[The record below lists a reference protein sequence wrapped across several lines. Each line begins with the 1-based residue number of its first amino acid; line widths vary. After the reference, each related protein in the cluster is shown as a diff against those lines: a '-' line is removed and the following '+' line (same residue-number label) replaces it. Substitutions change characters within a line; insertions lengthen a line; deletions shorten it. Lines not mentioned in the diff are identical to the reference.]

1 MALDKLNLDRWY
13 NAELE
18 NKEHQERMSRLL
30 ESLAMKAAMKELVDK
45 EMSLVGG
52 TSLDLLKHRATER
65 VAGGARNRPIM
76 VASTPSKDPHDWFVP
91 STYAKGDFF
100 STGEIP
106 RYTKTPEPEPEKLT
120 PVPVTKPPQGFD
132 WT

>member
-1 MALDKLNLDRWY
+1 MTLDKSSLDRWF

-30 ESLAMKAAMKELVDK
+30 ESLAMKAAMKKLVDE
-45 EMSLVGG
+45 EMSLIGG
-52 TSLDLLKHRATER
+52 TGIDLLKHRVVEHI
-65 VAGGARNRPIM
+65 AGGARNKPVM
-76 VASTPSKDPHDWFVP
+76 AASTPSKDPHDWFVP
-91 STYAKGDFF
+91 STYTKGDFF
-100 STGEIP
+100 STGEMP
-106 RYTKTPEPEPEKLT
+106 RYIKTPEPEPEKLT